1 MTTSF
6 GGTNTAIPKDPNLLR
21 VPTSFN
27 GFKSA
32 SNSLLLSKRLHVFRS
47 FSASNAGPTSIIRA
61 VSTPVKPD
69 TSVEPKRSKVEI
81 FKEHSNFIRYPLN
94 EELLTEASNINEAAT
109 QLIKFH
115 GSYQQYNRDERGPKS
130 YSFMLRTKNPC
141 GKVSNKLYLVM
152 DDLADQFGIG
162 TLRLTT
168 RQTFQLH
175 GVLKK
180 DLKTVMSSIIRSM
193 GSTLG
198 ACGDLNRN
206 VLAPAAPFARKD
218 YLFAQKTAEDIATL
232 LTPQSGFYYDMWVD
246 GEKIMSAEPPEV
258 VKARDDNSH
267 STNFPDSPEPI
278 YGTQFLPRKFKI
290 AVTVPTDNSVDLFTN
305 DIGVVVVSNAD
316 GEPQGFNIYVG
327 GGMGRTHRLESTF
340 ARLAEPLGYVPK
352 DDILYAVKAIVVT
365 QRENG
370 RRDDRKYSRMKY
382 LISSWGIEK
391 FRTVVEQYYGKKF
404 EPCQDLP
411 EWDFKSY
418 LGWHEQ
424 GDGGLFCG
432 LHVDNGRLKGAMKTT
447 LREIIEKYNLNVR
460 ITPNQN
466 IILCD
471 IRQAWKRPITTAL
484 AQGGLLQPRYV
495 DPLNLTAMA
504 CPAFPL
510 CPLAITEA
518 ERGIPN
524 ILKRVR
530 ALFEKVGLKYNESIV
545 IRITGCPNGCARPYM
560 AELGLVGDGPNS
572 YQIWLGG
579 NPNQTSLAKQFKDKV
594 KLHDLEKVLEPLL
607 YYWKRKR
614 LSKESFGDFAIRL
627 GTEKLHEMVDK
638 WEGIPL
644 TASRYN
650 LKLFADKA
658 TYEAMDALARLED
671 KSAHQL
677 AMEVIRNYVASQQ
690 NGKFL
695 ILNLSKKKGE
705 NPETSSP
712 EFRSFPSTC
721 SIAPQQKTS
730 LSVNSASN
738 FISNLER
745 KILESVSVN
754 HVAEALTDF
763 YQILLEIQ
771 AEEECASLLEGFTKD
786 SVKVPKQ
793 QDN

>member
-6 GGTNTAIPKDPNLLR
+6 GAASAATIAKDPKLQI
-21 VPTSFN
+21 PGSFY
-27 GFKSA
+27 GLKSA
-32 SNSLLLSKRLHVFRS
+32 SNSLLLTKRPQVFRAS
-47 FSASNAGPTSIIRA
+47 SASSGPASSIRA
-61 VSTPVKPD
+61 VSTPVRPG
-69 TSVEPKRSKVEI
+69 TSVEQKRSKVEI

-94 EELLTEASNINEAAT
+94 EELLTDAPNINEAAT

-115 GSYQQYNRDERGPKS
+115 GSYQQYNRDERGAKS

-180 DLKTVMSSIIRSM
+180 DLKTVMSAIIKSM

-206 VLAPAAPFARKD
+206 VLAPAAPFYRKD
-218 YLFAQKTAEDIATL
+218 YLFAQKTAENIAAL

-246 GEKIMSAEPPEV
+246 GEKVMSAEPPEV
-258 VKARDDNSH
+258 VKARNDNSH
-267 STNFPDSPEPI
+267 GTNFPDSPEPI

-290 AVTVPTDNSVDLFTN
+290 AVTVPTDNSVDIFTN
-305 DIGVVVVSNAD
+305 DIGVVVVSDAD

-352 DDILYAVKAIVVT
+352 EDILYAVKAIVVT

-391 FRTVVEQYYGKKF
+391 FKTVVEQYYGKKF
-404 EPCQDLP
+404 EPCHELP
-411 EWDFKSY
+411 EWEFKSY

-432 LHVDNGRLKGAMKTT
+432 LHVDSGRVKGIMKKT

-471 IRQAWKRPITTAL
+471 IRQAWKRPLTTAL

-495 DPLNLTAMA
+495 DPLNVTAMA
-504 CPAFPL
+504 CPALPL

-518 ERGIPN
+518 ERGIPDL
-524 ILKRVR
+524 LKRVR
-530 ALFEKVGLKYNESIV
+530 AVFDKVGLKYNESV
-545 IRITGCPNGCARPYM
+545 VVRVTGCPNGCARPYM

-579 NPNQTSLAKQFKDKV
+579 TPNQTLIAKAFKDKV
-594 KLHDLEKVLEPLL
+594 KIQDLEKVLEPLF
-607 YYWKRKR
+607 YHWKRKR
-614 LSKESFGDFAIRL
+614 LSKESFGDFTNRM
-627 GTEKLHEMVDK
+627 GNEKLLELVDK

-644 TASRYN
+644 GASRYN
-650 LKLFADKA
+650 LKLFADKE

-677 AMEVIRNYVASQQ
+677 AMEIIRNYVASHQ
-690 NGKFL
+690 NGK
-695 ILNLSKKKGE
+695 IE
-705 NPETSSP
+705 
-712 EFRSFPSTC
+712 
-721 SIAPQQKTS
+721 
-730 LSVNSASN
+730 
-738 FISNLER
+738 
-745 KILESVSVN
+745 
-754 HVAEALTDF
+754 
-763 YQILLEIQ
+763 
-771 AEEECASLLEGFTKD
+771 
-786 SVKVPKQ
+786 
-793 QDN
+793 